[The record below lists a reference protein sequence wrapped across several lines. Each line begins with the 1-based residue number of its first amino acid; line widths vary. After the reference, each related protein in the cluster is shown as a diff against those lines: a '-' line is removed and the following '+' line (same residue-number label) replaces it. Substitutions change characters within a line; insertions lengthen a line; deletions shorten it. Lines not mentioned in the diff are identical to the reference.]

1 MYTRIFKTIKMKIN
15 HNIYVMVMAKREEL
29 HSKVIPKPE
38 FDRIV
43 KEAYDNFKKVKHEV
57 WQRIMKDV
65 NSDVKETH
73 RTMLKAYLTFA
84 TVEQANNDE
93 VRFLDKINAILAEG
107 SKRIAEFEKGCFYEG
122 IEIDPLDQL

>member
-1 MYTRIFKTIKMKIN
+1 
-15 HNIYVMVMAKREEL
+15 MVMAKREEL

-107 SKRIAEFEKGCFYEG
+107 SKRISEFEKGCFYEG